1 MAHFNGINLKEWFS
15 IEKVT
20 RPLAPPIEHKTVTVP
35 GRDGSYDNGV
45 RLGERM
51 ISLDVWIT
59 AKSKDERQQKIR
71 AVMGVLFTREP
82 KPLFFDDEPD
92 VFYNAKLS
100 GSTDVDELLRFGKTT
115 LTFVCSDP
123 FKYDTQETKV
133 NLNDGST
140 TVHYDGTYETKPRF
154 KITFNQP
161 VTHFEIKN
169 HLNERILLGRPAAM
183 TDTEIQREELVF
195 QDNMGSVSS
204 WVVPDYVDNGHIAG
218 EMASDGSKFYAERY
232 GHVVQPEAWQGPSLK
247 RSIGVSL
254 QDFRMD
260 ALVTLN
266 NVGFE
271 TGMVEIYLLDAN
283 NQTVAKIGVEDIWKQ
298 VARVQGK
305 FQLGRLN
312 NRHQMYAHPVY
323 SAGWNNYRG
332 MLRIER
338 VGNVY
343 RPYWA
348 KIEPDGRHVWQLSTM
363 RYVDHNNQYD
373 SRITQVQVGIR
384 VWPLHKPLDQSV
396 DQIKV
401 FRINQPQTTTQ
412 IPYIAQA
419 GDVIEIDT
427 ATHSIRK
434 NGEVFLINDLS
445 SEFFSLL
452 RGENVLNITPGVA
465 QVEMI
470 YERRWL

>member
-1 MAHFNGINLKEWFS
+1 MPHFNGINLRKWVIVED
-15 IEKVT
+15 KT
-20 RPLAPPIEHKTVTVP
+20 RSLAPPIYNDLVEVP
-35 GRDGSYDNGV
+35 ATNGAYQSGQRLGV
-45 RLGERM
+45 RQIAIPVTFTGTNRADWMLK
-51 ISLDVWIT
+51 
-59 AKSKDERQQKIR
+59 AKHFI
-71 AVMGVLFTREP
+71 GHILTNEP
-82 KPLFFDDEPD
+82 KPLWFSDEPD
-92 VFYNAKLS
+92 VYYNAILS
-100 GSTDVDELLRFGKTT
+100 GDTNLEEFVQYGRTT
-115 LTFVCSDP
+115 LLFVCADP
-123 FKYDTQETKV
+123 FKYDTQETKI
-133 NLNDGST
+133 NINNGST
-140 TVHYDGTYETKPRF
+140 TVHYDGTHETKPRF
-154 KITFNQP
+154 KITFNQA
-161 VTHFEIKN
+161 VTQFEIKN
-169 HLNERILLGRPAAM
+169 QHNDRIFLGRPAAM
-183 TDTEIQREELVF
+183 TDTEVQREELVF
-195 QDNMGSVSS
+195 QDNMGSTSS
-204 WVVPDYVDNGHIAG
+204 WVVPDYLDNGHIAG
-218 EMASDGSKFYAERY
+218 EMASDGTKFYAERY

-247 RSIGVSL
+247 RSIGASL

-266 NVGFE
+266 NVGYE

-298 VARVQGK
+298 VSRVQGK

-312 NRHQMYAHPVY
+312 NRHQMYAQPVY
-323 SAGWNNYRG
+323 PAGWNNYKG

-348 KIEPDGRHVWQLSTM
+348 KIEPDGRHVWQSSTM

-384 VWPLHKPLDQSV
+384 VWPLHQPLDQSV

-401 FRINQPQTTTQ
+401 FRINQPQQSTQ

-452 RGENVLNITPGVA
+452 RGDNYINITPGVA
-465 QVEMI
+465 QVEMT